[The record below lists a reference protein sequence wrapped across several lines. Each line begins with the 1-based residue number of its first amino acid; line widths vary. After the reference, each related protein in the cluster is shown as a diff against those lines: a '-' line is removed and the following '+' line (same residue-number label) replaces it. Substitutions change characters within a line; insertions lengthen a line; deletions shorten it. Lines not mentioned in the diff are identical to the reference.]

1 MLQSA
6 VFLTRPPSGFIGSTR
21 WPALIDMRRD
31 QARSLSLAGAAAA
44 VDDVIIYAVEGS
56 ADAVDGFLQLLGVS
70 PCETEPI
77 QAWRQE
83 VRFRFHRVLAL
94 SHPPLLCEEAA
105 ALRRALDADNPAYGE
120 IPALL
125 AAAALRWSMLTY
137 RTPLQ
142 ATTRLIA
149 S

>member
-6 VFLTRPPSGFIGSTR
+6 VFLTRPSSGFIGSTR

-56 ADAVDGFLQLLGVS
+56 ADSVDGFLQLLGVS

-94 SHPPLLCEEAA
+94 SHPLLRPDETAVLQRAIDPVHPRYADIPPLLGAA
-105 ALRRALDADNPAYGE
+105 ALHWAMTP
-120 IPALL
+120 
-125 AAAALRWSMLTY
+125 Y